1 MSFTTN
7 YAAIVNAIDAID
19 PIAYAKTRNYI
30 NGAVSCL
37 SPYLSRGVIN
47 TRMVAQSL
55 FDKGYKTYQ
64 IEKFLQELAWRD
76 YYQQVWLAIGD
87 RIFEDVKQPQQ
98 NCNHYQMPAALL
110 NASTGIEAVDD
121 AIITFY
127 KTGYLH
133 NHVRMYI
140 ASIACNMGKA
150 HWLSP
155 SRWMYY
161 YLLDG
166 DLASNSL
173 SWQWVAGT
181 FASKQYY
188 CNQEN
193 VNKYCH
199 TNQTNTFLD
208 YSYDQLALNDTP
220 PVLAVQNT
228 FDVVTNLPHTPLP
241 AINYQLPVLLYN
253 SYNLDPNWRTEG
265 PYNRI
270 LLLEPSHFKKYP
282 VSNTVIEFLLAL
294 SKNIP
299 GLQLYCGEVED
310 LASMG
315 PLQFISRRH
324 PAFVHYPG
332 SKDVPTHL
340 FPAVTGY
347 YNSFFSYW
355 KKCEKFLTP
364 NGFKE

>member
-1 MSFTTN
+1 MSFATN
-7 YAAIVNAIDAID
+7 YTAIINAIDTID

-30 NGAVSCL
+30 NGAVTLL

-47 TRMVAQSL
+47 TRMVAESL
-55 FDKGYKTYQ
+55 YQKDYKTYQ
-64 IEKFLQELAWRD
+64 IEKLLQELAWRD
-76 YYQQVWLAIGD
+76 YYQQVWLAMGD
-87 RIFEDVKQPQQ
+87 RIFEDMKQPQQ
-98 NCNHYQMPAALL
+98 NCSHYQMPAALL
-110 NASTGIEAVDD
+110 NANTGIKAVDD
-121 AIITFY
+121 AITTFY
-127 KTGYLH
+127 TTGYLH

-140 ASIACNMGKA
+140 ASIACNIGKA

-181 FASKQYY
+181 FSSKLYY

-193 VNKYCH
+193 INKYCH

-208 YSYDQLALNDTP
+208 FSYEQLILNDTP
-220 PVLAVQNT
+220 AVLAAQNT
-228 FDVVTNLPHTPLP
+228 FNTTTNLPHTPLP
-241 AINYQLPVLLYN
+241 TINHQLPVLLYN
-253 SYNLDPNWRTEG
+253 SYNHDPNWRKEENC
-265 PYNRI
+265 NRI

-282 VSNTVIEFLLAL
+282 VSNTVIAFLLAL

-299 GLQLYCGEVED
+299 GIQVYCGEVED
-310 LASMG
+310 LISQGA
-315 PLQFISRRH
+315 LQFISRRH
-324 PAFVHYPG
+324 PAFTHYPG
-332 SKDVPTHL
+332 SKDAPLSL

-355 KKCEKFLTP
+355 KKCEKYLTP
-364 NGFKE
+364 TGFKE